1 MTERVEPEFWIKE
14 RLSQRNKDLSAGAN
28 RHRTK
33 RRIDQT
39 VSDGLGRLIGTSGR
53 YRDSRSKT
61 EFRRGFLCEV
71 ADQLARLSRL
81 RKN

>member
-1 MTERVEPEFWIKE
+1 MTECMEPEFWIKE
-14 RLSQRNKDLSAGAN
+14 RLSQRNKYLSACAN
-28 RHRTK
+28 CHRTK

-39 VSDGLGRLIGTSGR
+39 VPDGLGRLIGAAGR

-61 EFRRGFLCEV
+61 EFRCGVLCEV
-71 ADQLARLSRL
+71 ANQLARLSRL